1 MMTDNQKSQYANECG
16 VGTGPEKTSG
26 FDVQVFA
33 KELAEAVDYELRG
46 IRSRLAEMEV
56 TVGKFRR
63 MFESAFEEE
72 AKVRLGLDGNKSG
85 GELRGCMVSPISQLV
100 NKLGRM

>member
-1 MMTDNQKSQYANECG
+1 MMTDKEKSQYANECG

-26 FDVQVFA
+26 FDVHVFA

-46 IRSRLAEMEV
+46 VRSRLAELEII
-56 TVGKFRR
+56 VGKFRR

-72 AKVRLGLDGNKSG
+72 AKARLGLGADKSG

-100 NKLGRM
+100 GKLGRM